1 MRKVIVTNIVSLDG
15 YYEGANGNV
24 MVMPFDQN
32 FNAYNVERMRAADTM
47 LYGRRTYEGFKGYW
61 PEVQNNPAVSEDE
74 REISRIQNA
83 IEKVVVSDSLTE
95 EQTGPWRGT
104 TTIVRRRE
112 AHARMEALKERP
124 GRDILMFG
132 SRTLWNDLLAVGLV
146 DELHLIVGAG
156 VLGNGTPA
164 FGAMPLSLRLLWT
177 RTWQDGNNVVLVYTH
192 AS

>member
-1 MRKVIVTNIVSLDG
+1 MRKLIVTNIVSLDG

-32 FNAYNVERMRAADTM
+32 FDAYNVERMRAADTL
-47 LYGRRTYEGFKGYW
+47 LYGRKTYEGFKGYW
-61 PEVQNNPAVSEDE
+61 PEIQNNPAVTENE

-104 TTIVRRRE
+104 TTIVRRHE
-112 AHARMEALKERP
+112 AHARVAALQEQP

-132 SRTLWNDLLAVGLV
+132 SRTLWNDLIKTGMV

-156 VLGNGTPA
+156 VIGNGTPA
-164 FGAMPLSLRLLWT
+164 FDAVPLSCRLLGT
-177 RTWQDGNNVVLVYTH
+177 RTWQDGNNLVLVYAP

>member
-1 MRKVIVTNIVSLDG
+1 MRKLIVTNIVSLDG

-24 MVMPFDQN
+24 MAMPFDQN
-32 FNAYNVERMRAADTM
+32 FSAYNVERMRAADTL
-47 LYGRRTYEGFKGYW
+47 LYGRKTYEGFKGYW
-61 PEVQNNPAVSEDE
+61 PEVQNNPAVTEDE

-83 IEKVVVSDSLTE
+83 IEKVVVSDGLTE

-104 TTIVRRRE
+104 TTIVRRGE
-112 AHARMEALKERP
+112 AHARIAAVKQGP
-124 GRDILMFG
+124 GRDILIFG
-132 SRTLWNDLLAVGLV
+132 SRTLWNDLLATGLV

-164 FGAMPLSLRLLWT
+164 FDAMPISFRLLGT
-177 RTWQDGNNVVLVYTH
+177 RTWQDGNNVVLLYAP